1 MRPGHYPESYS
12 NAANINANAGPQS
25 HPERTGNRV
34 LELKSHTD
42 DNDIVLG
49 RNILEQIDSLIH
61 LIRRP

>member
-25 HPERTGNRV
+25 HPERTGN
-34 LELKSHTD
+34 SHTD
-42 DNDIVLG
+42 DNDTVLG